1 MDIMTKERLI
11 KLAEEEIP
19 IHKYFGLKVE
29 IVEKDFIK
37 VRVPFRKDLVGDIRT
52 NHWHGGIIATILDS
66 VGSAIGIANFNSPK
80 DKLSTIDLRVDYLRF
95 ANGNDLVFEGKLV
108 RMGNRIMV
116 TKMKAFQ
123 DNLLVAEGKGVYN
136 FIRS

>member
-1 MDIMTKERLI
+1 MNATTKERLI
-11 KLAEEEIP
+11 RLAEEEIP
-19 IHKYFGLKVE
+19 IHKHFGLKVDT
-29 IVEKDFIK
+29 IEKDFIR

-66 VGSAIGIANFNSPK
+66 VGGAIGIANFNSTE

-95 ANGNDLVFEGKLV
+95 ADGKDLIFEGKLV

-123 DNLLVAEGKGVYN
+123 ENIHIVFFEP
-136 FIRS
+136 

>member
-1 MDIMTKERLI
+1 MDIKTKERLI

-19 IHKYFGLKVE
+19 IHKHFGLKVE

-52 NHWHGGIIATILDS
+52 NHWHGVNIATILDS
-66 VGSAIGIANFNSPK
+66 VGGAIGIANFNSSE

-95 ANGNDLVFEGKLV
+95 ADGNDLVFEGKLA
-108 RMGNRIMV
+108 RMGNRIMA

-123 DNLLVAEGKGVYN
+123 EDVLVAEGKGVCN
-136 FIRS
+136 FIRA

>member
-1 MDIMTKERLI
+1 MDLKTKDRLI
-11 KLAEEEIP
+11 RLAEEEIP
-19 IHKYFGLKVE
+19 IHKHFGLKVE

-66 VGSAIGIANFNSPK
+66 VGGAIGIANFKSSE
-80 DKLSTIDLRVDYLRF
+80 DKLSTIDLRIDYLRF
-95 ANGNDLVFEGKLV
+95 ADGKDLMFEGKLV

-116 TKMKAFQ
+116 AKMKAFQ
-123 DNLLVAEGKGVYN
+123 ENVLVAEGKGVYN
-136 FIRS
+136 FIRA

>member
-66 VGSAIGIANFNSPK
+66 VGGAIGIANFNSSE